1 MLLDAHG
8 RPISEGTPVLVD
20 PDGIPLSSDQYED
33 LQDVPIEEFTPIPA
47 DDDEGMARDRAVVEA
62 LRKDDGNPALQP
74 AAIAADLISQGRIRN
89 LSRSE
94 RMILRANL
102 IASEMSL
109 QNLQLWVAL
118 HGVASAAGIKAF
130 QVSKDKFEKWGS
142 TNPTKW
148 PISAARLA
156 SGSIAFEIL
165 DEEGMRPSGTP
176 DPKPEAK
183 ADAG

>member
-1 MLLDAHG
+1 M
-8 RPISEGTPVLVD
+8 LVD
-20 PDGIPLSSDQYED
+20 PDGLPLSSDQYEREEEI
-33 LQDVPIEEFTPIPA
+33 QEIIDVDSPIEEFSPIPA
-47 DDDEGMARDRAVVEA
+47 DDDEGFARDRAVVEA

-118 HGVASAAGIKAF
+118 HGVATAAGIKAF
-130 QVSKDKFEKWGS
+130 QVTKDKFEKWGS
-142 TNPTKW
+142 TDPSKW
-148 PISAARLA
+148 PISAARLS

-165 DEEGMRPSGTP
+165 DEIP
-176 DPKPEAK
+176 DKPEAK

>member
-1 MLLDAHG
+1 M
-8 RPISEGTPVLVD
+8 VD
-20 PDGIPLSSDQYED
+20 PDGLPLSSDQYETEAD
-33 LQDVPIEEFTPIPA
+33 TPIEEFSPIPA
-47 DDDEGMARDRAVVEA
+47 DDEEGLARDRATLEA
-62 LRKDDGNPALQP
+62 LRKDGDSHALQP

-118 HGVASAAGIKAF
+118 HGVATAAGIGAF
-130 QVSKDKFEKWGS
+130 QVTRDKYEKWGQ
-142 TNPTKW
+142 THPAKW

-165 DEEGMRPSGTP
+165 DEETM
-176 DPKPEAK
+176 DAKPEAK